1 MQENSSRTGL
11 VVALVIVAL
20 LVVGWFVFLN
30 NNGTED
36 EVEPAVDQTE
46 QRGVAPQEETR
57 NVVEVASASAGFEVL
72 VAALERA
79 GLVDTLSGEGP
90 FTVFAPTDEAFEALL
105 SELNVTQEELL
116 EREDL
121 AQILTY
127 HVVSGQVSAQDAI
140 ALDGQS
146 AETVNGAGLGI
157 SVRDGSVFVN
167 ESRVTTADVEAS
179 NGVIHVIDKVLLPPT
194 I

>member
-20 LVVGWFVFLN
+20 LVVGWFVFFN

-36 EVEPAVDQTE
+36 EAEPTVNQTE
-46 QRGVAPQEETR
+46 QQEEQGETR
-57 NVVEVASASAGFEVL
+57 NVVEVASASSGFEVL